1 MDVLENYD
9 SVEAVNT
16 ALQSG
21 EQALTKANLL
31 ESSKV
36 SKDSDVLIDRGGI
49 YNGGSFSGATQTGT
63 YGYQGAISDHP
74 NGGGSGNLIVFKAT
88 ITNTD
93 YTTMLRISQLLVEG
107 GSKKLFIRHGY
118 GVNSITWENWLQ
130 VSLTEIV

>member
-36 SKDSDVLIDRGGI
+36 SKD
-49 YNGGSFSGATQTGT
+49 
-63 YGYQGAISDHP
+63 
-74 NGGGSGNLIVFKAT
+74 K
-88 ITNTD
+88 
-93 YTTMLRISQLLVEG
+93 
-107 GSKKLFIRHGY
+107 
-118 GVNSITWENWLQ
+118 
-130 VSLTEIV
+130 